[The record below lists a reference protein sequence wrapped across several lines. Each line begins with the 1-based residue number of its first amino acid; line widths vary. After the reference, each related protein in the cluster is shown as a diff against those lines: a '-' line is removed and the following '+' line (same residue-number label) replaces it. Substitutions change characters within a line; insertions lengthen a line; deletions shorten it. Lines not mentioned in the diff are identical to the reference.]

1 MKNRRQ
7 HVARLLCGAMV
18 MTFAVGAANAASGQA
33 AAVGSSGT
41 QNHACTCSSLPKMV
55 DGYRIEVYAHVG
67 QPMKLS
73 FSRDGSLYVGSQG
86 GNDRI
91 HRIGPGGHPV
101 VEFGPPQSDPDAVLA
116 DDEGRISGHRHS
128 VLVGGGDILAAIY
141 RNQQSAVI
149 FYNAGFADVD
159 DMKFDRNGRLLF
171 ADDQPLVWASTGG
184 PPSVL
189 FSTPARAS
197 SLDIDE
203 DNRIFIALG
212 DGTIRIYRRNG
223 TPAGILA
230 SGLDTGLDLYLALG
244 EGRGGF
250 GRAVYVLSGSTL
262 LRFTPNGRSTVI
274 GTGFSVGPA
283 SGTGMVFGPDHAL
296 YLSDYQG
303 NRVLRISRDDRH

>member
-223 TPAGILA
+223 TPAGIFA

-250 GRAVYVLSGSTL
+250 GRSVYVLSGGTL

-274 GTGFSVGPA
+274 GTGFGVGPS